1 VPSEP
6 CSPAGPAGPALRLQH
21 LSLRDFRNLARA
33 TLTPH
38 PRFTI
43 LEGDNGQGKS
53 NVLEAICL
61 VGWQRSFRGAR
72 PEEMIR
78 SGAQSAHVEARLA
91 AAPDP
96 EHVVAVDL
104 RPAGR
109 SVRLD
114 GKRPVSPAAYFEV
127 VQMVLFHPGE
137 LALVQGGP
145 AERRALLDRVLYQTA
160 RAYPS
165 DHRDFRV
172 ALKSRNRL
180 LKEKARVDLVRA
192 FDRPLAEA
200 AVRLVEA
207 RAAVVEAL
215 APRVQA
221 AFAEISG
228 GELALGVSYRPR
240 TAVRTADEML
250 EALERSLPRDLARG
264 STSPGPQGDDVD
276 FRLAGHPA
284 QVFGSQGQQRALV
297 LAIKSAEVDV
307 VQERSGRVP
316 LLLLDDVSSELDATR
331 SGYLFERLRSG
342 GGQVIL
348 TTTRAA
354 LLPVGRESVTLRV
367 REGVVGS

>member
-1 VPSEP
+1 MSFDPPVPS
-6 CSPAGPAGPALRLQH
+6 PALRLEH
-21 LSLRDFRNLARA
+21 LGLRDFRNFDLAS
-33 TLTPH
+33 LTPH

-53 NVLEAICL
+53 NILEAICL

-78 SGAQSAHVEARLA
+78 SGAQTAHVEARLA
-91 AAPDP
+91 APPDP
-96 EHVVAVDL
+96 VHVVAVDL
-104 RPAGR
+104 RATGR

-114 GKRPVSPAAYFEV
+114 GKRPASPASYFAV

-145 AERRALLDRVLYQTA
+145 SERRALLDRVLYQTT
-160 RAYPS
+160 RSYPS

-180 LKEKARVDLVRA
+180 LKDKARVDLVRA

-200 AVRLVEA
+200 AVRLVAA
-207 RAAVVEAL
+207 RAAVVEEL
-215 APRVQA
+215 APRIRA

-228 GELALGVSYRPR
+228 GELGLEVTYRPR
-240 TAVRTADEML
+240 TAARTADEMTD
-250 EALERSLPRDLARG
+250 ALERALPRDQARG
-264 STSPGPQGDDVD
+264 ATGPGPQGDDVD
-276 FRLAGHPA
+276 FALAGHPA
-284 QVFGSQGQQRALV
+284 RVFGSQGQQRALV

-307 VQERSGRVP
+307 VQARSGRVP

-348 TTTRAA
+348 TTTRAS
-354 LLPVGRESVTLRV
+354 LLPVGPESVTLRV
-367 REGVVGS
+367 RAGLVGS